1 MASLPSAVKPA
12 RHQRHEIPARVDGLD
27 NQADHR
33 SSTLTGL
40 LVFVA
45 PLVVLAA
52 LVLEVVAGEAAVDP
66 TASSASW
73 VPLTWPAPLR
83 ATYWLG
89 IGAIAVGHRIGLAR
103 LGSVPRLMVTLAIA
117 APFAVLAA
125 GVALGAPWATWH

>member
-1 MASLPSAVKPA
+1 MASLPSAVTPA
-12 RHQRHEIPARVDGLD
+12 RHHRHEIPAQVGGLD
-27 NQADHR
+27 DQAKHQ

-52 LVLEVVAGEAAVDP
+52 LVLEVVAGEAATDP
-66 TASSASW
+66 GASSYSW
-73 VPLTWPAPLR
+73 VPLTWPSPLR

-103 LGSVPRLMVTLAIA
+103 LGSAPRPLVTLTIA
-117 APFAVLAA
+117 APFAVFAA